1 MQHTQMNLRS
11 GGQLAAGPGI
21 EAGSERENANHGA
34 TRKVQTNKVQ
44 TRKVLLLDH

>member
-11 GGQLAAGPGI
+11 GGQLAAGLRI

-44 TRKVLLLDH
+44 TRKVLLLEN